1 MTSSLR
7 RKSVRVQTTIGAV
20 IALTTLVAIS
30 ALALQAFVASEIR
43 AGLDATLEAQALD
56 RVALLETGA
65 DPQGL
70 TTTLGHEAIV
80 IILGSDGTVLGSSG
94 TPTPAEGSTLPL
106 GFSTASL
113 NAFESDARS
122 ESAEFSVDDV
132 SVDDAVDHPEQLRVV
147 VLESQSGQRVIVGEE
162 GETQSSTIA
171 RVRLVLGIGSLGVA
185 IAAGMIA
192 WLVTGRALR
201 PVQQIRRDLE
211 AIVSSE
217 PGQRIG
223 LPGTQ
228 DEIEGLARSMNE
240 VLHRLQYQTVL
251 RKQFVSDA
259 SHELKS
265 PIANAKILI
274 ETTPTDATTVELQH
288 VHQTLQRELDR
299 LASLVDDLLFLAKG
313 DEGALRTDTLPV
325 NLDDVIFDEA
335 ERLGIRSDVFIEA
348 GMVEP
353 LQVQG
358 DGGQLTR
365 AIRNLL
371 ENAERH
377 AASMVKVSIEHG
389 AETARVVVED
399 DGQGVAASD
408 RNTIFERFTR
418 SSSDR
423 ARVKPTPSSGPEG
436 TGLGL
441 SIVADIAASHDGS
454 VWVEDRGT
462 ERGARF
468 VLELPHPADSC

>member
-1 MTSSLR
+1 MTTRLA
-7 RKSVRVQTTIGAV
+7 RKSVRVRTTIGAV
-20 IALTTLVAIS
+20 AALSTLVAIS

-43 AGLDATLEAQALD
+43 SGLDATLEAQASD

-70 TTTLGHEAIV
+70 TTALGHEAIV

-94 TPTPAEGSTLPL
+94 TPTPAEGLSLPL

-113 NAFESDARS
+113 NAFESNARS
-122 ESAEFSVDDV
+122 ESAEISVDDV
-132 SVDDAVDHPEQLRVV
+132 SVDDVAVGHPEQLRVV
-147 VLESQSGQRVIVGEE
+147 VLESQSGQRVVVGEE
-162 GETQSSTIA
+162 GETQSATIA

-201 PVQQIRRDLE
+201 PVQQIRRDLA
-211 AIVSSE
+211 AIISSE

-223 LPGTQ
+223 LPGTH
-228 DEIEGLARSMNE
+228 DEIEGLAQSMNE

-251 RKQFVSDA
+251 RKRFVSDA

-274 ETTPTDATTVELQH
+274 ETTPVDATTVELQQ

-313 DEGALRTDTLPV
+313 DEGALRTDALPV

-335 ERLGIRSDVFIEA
+335 ERLGIRSNVLIHA
-348 GMVEP
+348 GLVEP
-353 LQVQG
+353 LQVCG
-358 DGGQLTR
+358 DVAQLTR

-377 AASMVKVSIEHG
+377 ATSMVKVSIEHG
-389 AETARVVVED
+389 GGTARVVVED
-399 DGQGVAASD
+399 DGHGVAVAD
-408 RNTIFERFTR
+408 RDTIFERFTR
-418 SSSDR
+418 SSADR
-423 ARVKPTPSSGPEG
+423 ARVEPSVHAGPEG

-441 SIVADIAASHDGS
+441 SIVADIAVGHDGN

-462 ERGARF
+462 EPGARF
-468 VLELPHPADSC
+468 VLELPH